1 MKNKKADMNVMIM
14 VFMTLVIFVSML
26 FIFIISQKQI
36 SKSLPSAEVIEGIYY
51 EENLIRFYIKDLA
64 EKSLTGLDKNDP
76 LFKQKFEDKFKQEL
90 DKNSNIK
97 YINEIKNK
105 EIEFLYNEENIE
117 ILVKDFQ
124 LREISASKT
133 YKTIKILNLFPT
145 PFKQEE
151 IVQLLGIYYNTN
163 ITVSIPL

>member
-105 EIEFLYNEENIE
+105 EIEFLYNEENIK

-163 ITVSIPL
+163 ITVSIPF

>member
-36 SKSLPSAEVIEGIYY
+36 SKSLPSAEVIEGIYS
-51 EENLIRFYIKDLA
+51 EENLIRFYITDLA

-105 EIEFLYNEENIE
+105 EIEFLYNEENIK